1 MSNAERLM
9 TNIHSYRVLDGDT
22 IEVLGQIWT
31 GGVYVK
37 QKVRLSGVDTP
48 EKNTEA
54 GKAVRRHIIE
64 LLSALKEFKVVC
76 TEEDKYNGRFVGEIL
91 VDGDKLNQTVSN
103 TICEYVG
110 EVSLNDYLIEEELA
124 KCYGGGTKSK
134 WTDEELN
141 EVENTC
147 AGLGIQLQVTTFSS
161 TPEEH
166 WVVLQD

>member
-1 MSNAERLM
+1 M

-22 IEVLGQIWT
+22 VEVLGQIWA

-37 QKVRLSGVDTP
+37 QKVRLTGVDTP

-64 LLSALKEFKVVC
+64 LLSALKEFEVVC
-76 TEEDKYNGRFVGEIL
+76 TEDDKYNGRFVGGIL
-91 VDGDKLNQTVSN
+91 VDGDKLNEIVRN
-103 TICEYVG
+103 TTIEYYG
-110 EVSLNDYLIEEELA
+110 TESLNDYLIAERLA
-124 KCYGGGTKSK
+124 KVYDGGTKSK

-147 AGLGIQLQVTTFSS
+147 AGLGIRPQVTTFSS

>member
-1 MSNAERLM
+1 M

-37 QKVRLSGVDTP
+37 QKVRLLGVDTP
-48 EKNTEA
+48 EKNTNA
-54 GKAVRRHIIE
+54 GKAVRRHIVE
-64 LLSALKEFKVVC
+64 LLSALKEFQVTC
-76 TEEDKYNGRFVGEIL
+76 TEDDKYSGRFVGNVLLDKAKL
-91 VDGDKLNQTVSN
+91 VKTVPSN
-103 TICEYVG
+103 TWKDGWPYVNDAN
-110 EVSLNDYLIEEELA
+110 VSLSEYLIANRLA
-124 KCYGGGTKSK
+124 RKYDGGTKYV
-134 WTDEELN
+134 WIEQELRN
-141 EVENTC
+141 VEIAC